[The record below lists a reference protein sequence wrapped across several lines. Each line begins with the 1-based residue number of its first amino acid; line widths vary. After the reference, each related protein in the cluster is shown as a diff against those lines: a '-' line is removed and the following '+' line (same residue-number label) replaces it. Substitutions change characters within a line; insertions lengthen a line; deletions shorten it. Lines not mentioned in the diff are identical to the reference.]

1 MFKRHRMFLFPDI
14 ELIND
19 IEKRV
24 ECLCDRTTLPF
35 QLSLS
40 DICCLGTV
48 QTGEDNFSISL
59 LCLKNLKYSWLNLP
73 RTVWQKCFHA
83 WQNNSRSF
91 SWVVSN
97 IHFWSAVICE
107 HICLLSRLSVCPST
121 QSRTGFSISVQSVQ
135 NTWNASQPQKWMI
148 KPVLIVFKTP
158 FGWSQH
164 ELLACASE
172 FQFLTTDF
180 PKMI

>member
-19 IEKRV
+19 REESGV
-24 ECLCDRTTLPF
+24 SVCTTLPF
-35 QLSLS
+35 QLSSS

-48 QTGEDNFSISL
+48 QTSEDNFSISL

-73 RTVWQKCFHA
+73 RTVWRKCSHA

-107 HICLLSRLSVCPST
+107 HICLLSRLSVLLHKAGLGLVDFCTVS
-121 QSRTGFSISVQSVQ
+121 SEHLKHISVTEMNDQACAV
-135 NTWNASQPQKWMI
+135 
-148 KPVLIVFKTP
+148 
-158 FGWSQH
+158 QH

-180 PKMI
+180 PTMI